1 MPTTVSSEPP
11 ISGGPSGV
19 TVREIIELIARI
31 VEAHAAEP
39 EVSRHSEITSRL
51 GELAANALST

>member
-1 MPTTVSSEPP
+1 
-11 ISGGPSGV
+11 
-19 TVREIIELIARI
+19 VRESIELIARI